1 MGVEPITG
9 TRTFSWDGDAVL
21 TVDQRRLP
29 HEHTTLRLTS
39 VGELIEAISTLAIRG
54 APALGIAGAFGVAL
68 SARLHTDPE
77 AVRADA
83 RRIAGARPTA
93 VNLGRGVA
101 RALARLPGGPDAVLA
116 EALDLQEQDDRI
128 NRTASARAADLVLEL
143 CPRRP
148 LRILTH
154 CNTGRLATGAWGT
167 ALGTVRHLA
176 ERGAVELV
184 VATET
189 RPLLQG
195 ARLTAW
201 ELREADIPHRICVD
215 SAAAALMARA
225 AVDCVVVGADR
236 IAANGDV
243 ANKIGTYALAVAA
256 ARHGLPFFVVAPEST
271 VDESLPDGS
280 GIVIEDRASAEV
292 TVVNGTGIAPEG
304 TLAFNPAF
312 DVTPAELITAVVTER
327 RVLPVAAPAHGAGSR
342 AAADRLV
349 RTARGLYRR
358 GWMDGTAGNLSV
370 RLDDEHALIT
380 ASGRSK
386 GELTAADTVL
396 LSIRTGLPVHADA
409 PVPSQD
415 TLVHLTLY
423 RTFPGC
429 GAVVHAH
436 PPHASTVATR
446 SARDG
451 ADVARF
457 EKFEIIKGLGL
468 PRPDRADVAVVR
480 NGSDVP
486 TIADAVVRR
495 FTAAGADVPCALLLG
510 HHGATTWGADLEQ
523 ARNRLESLEWL
534 CRTRLLLE
542 R

>member
-1 MGVEPITG
+1 MGAEPIAG
-9 TRTFSWDGDAVL
+9 TRTFDWDGDAVV

-29 HEHTTLRLTS
+29 YEHRVLRLAS
-39 VGELIEAISTLAIRG
+39 VEQLIDAISTLAVRG

-68 SARLHTDPE
+68 SARRHTDPQ

-93 VNLGRGVA
+93 VNLGWGVA
-101 RALARLPGGPDAVLA
+101 RALARLPEGPDAVLA
-116 EALDLQEQDDRI
+116 EALDLLEQDERV
-128 NRTASARAADLVLEL
+128 NRAASARAADLVLRL

-167 ALGTVRHLA
+167 ALGTVRQLA
-176 ERGAVELV
+176 ERGTVDLV

-201 ELREADIPHRICVD
+201 ELREAGIPHRVCVD
-215 SAAAALMARA
+215 SAAAALMAQG

-256 ARHGLPFFVVAPEST
+256 ARHDIPFLVVAPEST
-271 VDESLPDGS
+271 VDDSLPDGS
-280 GIVIEDRASAEV
+280 GIVIEERDPAEV
-292 TVVNGTGIAPEG
+292 TVVNGTAVTPDG
-304 TLAFNPAF
+304 TLALNPAF
-312 DVTPAELITAVVTER
+312 DVTPSELVTAVVTER
-327 RVLPVAAPAHGAGSR
+327 RVLPTAAPADR
-342 AAADRLV
+342 TRCPTAADLLV
-349 RTARGLYRR
+349 RTARELYQR
-358 GWMDGTAGNLSV
+358 GWMDGTAGNLSL
-370 RLDDEHALIT
+370 RLDHEYALIT

-386 GELTAADTVL
+386 GELTPADTVRV
-396 LSIRTGLPVHADA
+396 SIRGGLPVHADD

-436 PPHASTVATR
+436 PPHATAVATR
-446 SARDG
+446 SSRDG
-451 ADVARF
+451 ADIARF

-468 PRPDRADVAVVR
+468 PRPDRADVAVVHD
-480 NGSDVP
+480 GSDVP
-486 TIADAVVRR
+486 GIAAEVTGR
-495 FTAAGADVPCALLLG
+495 FTAAPPDVPCALLLG

-534 CRTRLLLE
+534 CRVRLLLGP
-542 R
+542 

>member
-1 MGVEPITG
+1 MGAG
-9 TRTFSWDGDAVL
+9 LRTFDWDGDAIV
-21 TVDQRRLP
+21 TIDQRLLP
-29 HEHTTLRLTS
+29 HEHRLLRLGS
-39 VGELIEAISTLAIRG
+39 VPELIEAIATLAIRG
-54 APALGIAGAFGVAL
+54 APALGIAGALGVAL
-68 SARLHTDPE
+68 SARRHADPE

-83 RRIAGARPTA
+83 RRIADARPTA
-93 VNLGRGVA
+93 VNLAWGVA
-101 RALARLPGGPDAVLA
+101 RALARLPEGPDAVLA
-116 EALDLQEQDDRI
+116 EALDLLEEDERI
-128 NRTASARAADLVLEL
+128 NRAASARAADLVLHL

-176 ERGAVELV
+176 DRGAVELV

-201 ELREADIPHRICVD
+201 ELGEAGIPHRVCVD
-215 SAAAALMARA
+215 SAAAALMAQG

-256 ARHGLPFFVVAPEST
+256 ARHGIPFLVVAPEST

-280 GIVIEDRASAEV
+280 GIVIEDRAAAEV
-292 TVVNGTGIAPEG
+292 TVVNGAPVTPAG
-304 TLAFNPAF
+304 TRALNPAF
-312 DVTPAELITAVVTER
+312 DVTPAELVTVVTER
-327 RVLPVAAPAHGAGSR
+327 RVLPAGAPAPTP
-342 AAADRLV
+342 ADRLV
-349 RTARGLYRR
+349 RMAQQLYRR

-370 RLDDEHALIT
+370 RLDPDHLLVT

-386 GELTAADTVL
+386 GELTPADTVRVSL
-396 LSIRTGLPVHADA
+396 RSGRPVRADA

-415 TLVHLTLY
+415 TLVHVTLY
-423 RTFPGC
+423 RTFPDC

-436 PPHASTVATR
+436 PPHAAGMATLA
-446 SARDG
+446 ARAG

-457 EKFEIIKGLGL
+457 ERFEIIKGLGL
-468 PRPDRADVAVVR
+468 ARPDRADVTVVG

-486 TIADAVVRR
+486 TIAAAVSER
-495 FTAAGADVPCALLLG
+495 FTAAPPEVPCALLLG

-534 CRTRLLLE
+534 CRLRLLLD